1 MHFSMTSVPLR
12 LDRVLETQTVA
23 MFVNEMAVPMANLD
37 NQMWIDMRERMVFHN
52 NNAFAH
58 DWRVYVYRRFG
69 EVPGNTG
76 QSGSAVKSEARLV
89 ESDGNVPRP
98 RGG

>member
-52 NNAFAH
+52 NNALAH
-58 DWRVYVYRRFG
+58 DRRFC
-69 EVPGNTG
+69 V
-76 QSGSAVKSEARLV
+76 
-89 ESDGNVPRP
+89 
-98 RGG
+98 RG